1 MDKTNF
7 ICRWRVNYILGQK
20 DGKHFLWTTF
30 LKIQYTSNGKCS
42 LVLKHRI
49 HQYQDGSYSLDQFRY
64 AKTIIARFC
73 PEDAPYGLPPHRNT
87 PAPPDYIYSIKNKPT
102 TQTETE
108 EIKSRSGNLNFRSA
122 ICSLLYLA
130 LATRPDITFII
141 CKLSKACITPGIKDY
156 KALMWTL
163 GYLQKRPNYGLKF
176 YSNYQSTPV
185 FKLLMANKIN
195 PTELIAFSDSSWQ
208 DCPDTS
214 RSTQGN
220 LCFFNGS
227 LIDVNSSMATPV
239 AMSSTKAA
247 SLIGSLESSIISAGV
262 ATSLLPTRSPLLQ
275 TSPRSIPSFSNSDQ
289 LKERSSSQAASA
301 YTLLTRSDA
310 SAKPQSARGAKSA

>member
-1 MDKTNF
+1 MLIIYSDDRTAQNF
-7 ICRWRVNYILGQK
+7 YNQLSSRFNTHPMANAHW
-20 DGKHFLWTTF
+20 F
-30 LKIQYTSNGKCS
+30 
-42 LVLKHRI
+42 LKHRI

-108 EIKSRSGNLNFRSA
+108 EIKSRFGNLNFRSA
-122 ICSLLYLA
+122 VCSLLYLA

-156 KALMWTL
+156 EALMWTL
-163 GYLQKRPNYGLKF
+163 GYLRKRPNYGLKF

-227 LIDVNSSMATPV
+227 LIDVNSSMATLV
-239 AMSSTKAA
+239 AMSSPKQNTCQHVQHA
-247 SLIGSLESSIISAGV
+247 
-262 ATSLLPTRSPLLQ
+262 
-275 TSPRSIPSFSNSDQ
+275 
-289 LKERSSSQAASA
+289 
-301 YTLLTRSDA
+301 
-310 SAKPQSARGAKSA
+310 